1 MSVEIRHVGW
11 PPTRREVLATILTA
25 GVIVAVAWLGLASQP
40 GGGPIALVERWSAQL
55 TGFIIRTGSGLS
67 LGIAF
72 IAGLV
77 AAFNPCG
84 FPILPAYLG
93 LYLSDQGSHEGS
105 NRTRVGR
112 ALVVSAVVAGAFVV
126 LFGLAGLLVQVTSS
140 VLGRGLTWIGLV
152 VGFVLVIAGGWT
164 LAGRGSRFSL
174 GVGGA
179 ADRLGRRASRGGLW
193 GYGAFGLA
201 YGAASLGCTL
211 PLFLA
216 VMGTTFAT
224 GTSAVASGRYISF
237 ALGMATSITVVTV
250 SFGLAGARILRGGR
264 RAGRLV
270 TPVGGIL
277 LMLSG
282 AYVAFYWL
290 SLGRLT

>member
-1 MSVEIRHVGW
+1 MRVGIRHVGW
-11 PPTRREVLATILTA
+11 RPTRREVLATILTVC
-25 GVIVAVAWLGLASQP
+25 VIVAVTWLGLASQP

-55 TGFIIRTGSGLS
+55 TGFIIRAGNGLS

-72 IAGLV
+72 VAGLV

-93 LYLSDQGSHEGS
+93 LYLSHEGSHEGLK
-105 NRTRVGR
+105 RTRVGR

-140 VLGRGLTWIGLV
+140 ILGASLTWVGIV
-152 VGFVLVIAGGWT
+152 VGFALVIAGGWT
-164 LAGRGSRFSL
+164 LAGRGWGS
-174 GVGGA
+174 GVGVGA

-193 GYGAFGLA
+193 GYAAFGSA

-216 VMGTTFAT
+216 VMGTSFARGT
-224 GTSAVASGRYISF
+224 GAIAAGRYVAF
-237 ALGMATSITVVTV
+237 AVGMATSITVVTV
-250 SFGLAGARILRGGR
+250 AFGLAGARVLRGGR
-264 RAGRLV
+264 RAGRSV
-270 TPVGGIL
+270 APVGGIL

-290 SLGRLT
+290 SLGGLT